1 MVLSSDKVSGLR
13 KPLLM
18 LKVQTMSAD
27 NSVASNLVEMDA
39 SELAKFLKTLKA
51 AQKVRTLKLDYILMM
66 CLNCSQNDVF
76 L

>member
-27 NSVASNLVEMDA
+27 NSIASNLVEMDA

-51 AQKVRTLKLDYILMM
+51 AQKVRTLKLIT
-66 CLNCSQNDVF
+66 F
-76 L
+76 